1 MQNVLDSVISA
12 LLEDS
17 NRKFIYVEMVPIF
30 CFFFKL
36 CFLFFI
42 WVLVFFLNS
51 TCEGLGVKV
60 VMVEK
65 FVQAFFERWW
75 RQQSEGRKVKVKEL
89 VNSGQLEFMYD

>member
-1 MQNVLDSVISA
+1 MGID
-12 LLEDS
+12 
-17 NRKFIYVEMVPIF
+17 F
-30 CFFFKL
+30 
-36 CFLFFI
+36 
-42 WVLVFFLNS
+42 FFLNS

>member
-1 MQNVLDSVISA
+1 MGVG
-12 LLEDS
+12 
-17 NRKFIYVEMVPIF
+17 
-30 CFFFKL
+30 FFY
-36 CFLFFI
+36 
-42 WVLVFFLNS
+42 LNS
-51 TCEGLGVKV
+51 ACEGLGVKV

>member
-1 MQNVLDSVISA
+1 ML
-12 LLEDS
+12 
-17 NRKFIYVEMVPIF
+17 RWYP
-30 CFFFKL
+30 FFVSSLNCVFY
-36 CFLFFI
+36 FLYGYWF
-42 WVLVFFLNS
+42 FFLNS